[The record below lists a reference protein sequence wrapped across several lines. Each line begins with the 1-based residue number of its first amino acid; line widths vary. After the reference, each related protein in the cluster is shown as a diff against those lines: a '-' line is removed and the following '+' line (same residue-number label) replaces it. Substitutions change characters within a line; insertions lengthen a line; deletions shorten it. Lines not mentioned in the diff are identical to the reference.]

1 MSFPIAT
8 PGNHTPAP
16 ESQGFVFNHTMLR
29 VKDPVKSLDFYTRL
43 MGMTLLRKNDYDS
56 GKFTL
61 YFLAHLDAGER
72 VPTDDM
78 ERKQW
83 LADRRGV
90 LELTH
95 NWGTENDPAFSYH
108 SGNQEPRG
116 FGHICLSVPDFDA
129 AIAFFD
135 RENVPYQK
143 RPEDGSMKD
152 IAFIKDPDGY
162 WVEII
167 PQQRAMR

>member
-1 MSFPIAT
+1 MTFPLNA

-16 ESQGFVFNHTMLR
+16 ESKGFVFNHTMIR
-29 VKDPVKSLDFYTRL
+29 VKDPQASLDFYTRIL
-43 MGMTLLRKNDYDS
+43 GMTLVRKSDYER
-56 GKFTL
+56 GKFSL
-61 YFLAHLDAGER
+61 YFLAHVQDGEQI
-72 VPTDDM
+72 PQDDM

-83 LADRRGV
+83 VAQRSGV

-95 NWGTENDPAFSYH
+95 NWGSENDPDCHYH
-108 SGNQEPRG
+108 NGNQEPRG
-116 FGHICLSVPDFDA
+116 FGHICISVADFDA

-135 RENVPYQK
+135 REGVPYQK

-152 IAFIKDPDGY
+152 IAFIKDPDAY

-167 PQQRAMR
+167 AYRQ